1 MRLSGSRRYQKGAQG
16 ASAPSSLPRL
26 VAASSALFLDANVL
40 GPHLGLNSAFLFEP
54 FGLLF
59 EECGDLIRGE
69 CFFDAAAGQPGDR
82 YAQLGCDDRA
92 RMRSGASQL
101 QQPLRRIGLAERS
114 ARHESRRLP
123 GTAQVLLPGTHPA
136 SWQPSSA
143 SSSGEF
149 CSTSCNKSNQPI
161 RVLLPRR

>member
-16 ASAPSSLPRL
+16 ASAPTSLPRL

-69 CFFDAAAGQPGDR
+69 CFFDAAAGQAAAVR
-82 YAQLGCDDRA
+82 NRVK
-92 RMRSGASQL
+92 
-101 QQPLRRIGLAERS
+101 
-114 ARHESRRLP
+114 SR
-123 GTAQVLLPGTHPA
+123 QMSFFMVSLL
-136 SWQPSSA
+136 
-143 SSSGEF
+143 
-149 CSTSCNKSNQPI
+149 K
-161 RVLLPRR
+161 V